1 MGQEVFHKHK
11 KTIVPTEIQLGEIT
25 GWRFWKVDYDMLLLR
40 SYSIAYTWEPGVNE
54 CRNMAFTFLNN
65 NASAE
70 TLPSANNDVG
80 FYAFKQLPDLLRYL
94 SISPKSANKQD
105 KWYTTTHAI
114 IRDSIGLQINCFGMV
129 SLWGQV
135 TEADLGYRAQFA
147 EIKGLLSLYT
157 IDACVG
163 KWVGECKL
171 IRRLRAKYNVPDM
184 REVNNDCR

>member
-1 MGQEVFHKHK
+1 MGGEVFHKYK
-11 KTIVPTEIQLGEIT
+11 STSVPSEIQVVEII

-40 SYSIAYTWEPGVNE
+40 SYSIMYTWEPGINE
-54 CRNMAFTFLNN
+54 CRDMSFNYAAYGNECC
-65 NASAE
+65 AKE
-70 TLPSANNDVG
+70 LPSANNDVG

-94 SISPKSANKQD
+94 NISPKSQNKQD

-114 IRDSIGLQINCFGMV
+114 IRESFGLQVKCFGMV

-147 EIKGLLSLYT
+147 EIKGLLNLYT
-157 IDACVG
+157 IDAGVG

-184 REVNNDCR
+184 RE